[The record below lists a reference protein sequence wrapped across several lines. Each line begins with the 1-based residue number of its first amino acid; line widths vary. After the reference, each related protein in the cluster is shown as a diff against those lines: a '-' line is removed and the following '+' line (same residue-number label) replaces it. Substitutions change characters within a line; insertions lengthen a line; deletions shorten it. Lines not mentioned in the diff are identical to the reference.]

1 MPSPEHPSW
10 LSALLADTRPP
21 PKLFAWSPA
30 NLDSPTAVKP
40 GRADR
45 GDIGPGR
52 YAVEAPITTASE
64 PVKRI
69 YIVGPGNVGRL
80 YASYMSRQRNALPIT
95 LVVHRKE
102 LLSQWVTS
110 EGVVLADRGG
120 KVTKNKQFDVEWW
133 TESRPRYGPVR
144 EVADGEKLHNVFIS
158 TKANAGLG
166 EADRLRR
173 YLGRCSSVVFA
184 QNGVSKLWAPY
195 GPLYVASRYHTEDAP
210 SFSACVVNH
219 GISAAGLFYS
229 IHTSPSDAFIGPI
242 FKGSAA
248 PAHGQNKRRRLD
260 DDFFTT
266 YISSTPFLDTKHV
279 SSGQLWIIQLEKLVL
294 NAAINPLTT
303 LLRCKTGQLFASY
316 DSHDALTRVLDQ
328 LLWQA
333 SAVIQALINH
343 DANID
348 MMTSYAETVHRLVPG
363 SDDYGRKFANIRR
376 KLTVRFSQ
384 PILKAKLYAFGLKI
398 LVPVPLNMHID
409 KEIGTA
415 KASAELRVPFTL
427 STSSTTG
434 IEELVEAYPES
445 DKWFQLYWPLDKEIT
460 ASILS
465 RAKKNG
471 FKTLVATLGGW
482 TVAWRLSEF
491 DTANIPFLVSV
502 GHILRKYWD
511 GPIVVKGV
519 LSFKDA
525 KLAVHHGLDGTI
537 CQQPRTPA

>member
-30 NLDSPTAVKP
+30 NLDSPTSVKP
-40 GRADR
+40 GRANR
-45 GDIGPGR
+45 GDISPRR
-52 YAVEAPITTASE
+52 YAVEAPVTTPSE

-80 YASYMSRQRNALPIT
+80 YASYMSRQRDALPIT

-110 EGVVLADRGG
+110 EGVILADRGG

-195 GPLYVASRYHTEDAP
+195 GPLYVASRYQAEDAP

-219 GISAAGLFYS
+219 GISAAAGLFHS
-229 IHTSPSDAFIGPI
+229 IHTSPADAFIGPI

-248 PAHGQNKRRRLD
+248 APAHGQNKRRRRLDDD

-303 LLRCKTGQLFASY
+303 LLQCKTGQLFASY

-348 MMTSYAETVHRLVPG
+348 MLASYAETVHRLVPG
-363 SDDYGRKFANIRR
+363 SSDDYGRKFANIRR

-384 PILKAKLYAFGLKI
+384 PILKAKL
-398 LVPVPLNMHID
+398 
-409 KEIGTA
+409 
-415 KASAELRVPFTL
+415 
-427 STSSTTG
+427 
-434 IEELVEAYPES
+434 
-445 DKWFQLYWPLDKEIT
+445 
-460 ASILS
+460 
-465 RAKKNG
+465 
-471 FKTLVATLGGW
+471 
-482 TVAWRLSEF
+482 
-491 DTANIPFLVSV
+491 V

-511 GPIVVKGV
+511 GPIAVKGV
-519 LSFKDA
+519 LSVKDA
-525 KLAVHHGLDGTI
+525 KLAVHHGLDGI
-537 CQQPRTPA
+537 IVSNHGDRQLDAAISSLDALPGIVQSVGSKDITPWRYSIKSVTFLLGADCT

>member
-10 LSALLADTRPP
+10 LSALLADTRPA

-45 GDIGPGR
+45 DDFDPGK
-52 YAVEAPITTASE
+52 YAVEAPIASALE

-158 TKANAGLG
+158 TKADAGLG

-195 GPLYVASRYHTEDAP
+195 GPLYVASRYQAEDAP

-219 GISAAGLFYS
+219 GISAAAGLFHS

-248 PAHGQNKRRRLD
+248 APAHGQNKRRHRLDDD

-343 DANID
+343 DANMG
-348 MMTSYAETVHRLVPG
+348 MMASYAETVHRLVPG
-363 SDDYGRKFANIRR
+363 SDDYGRNFANIRR

-398 LVPVPLNMHID
+398 REHRSSMLQD
-409 KEIGTA
+409 AEAGRKTEIRDVNGWIVDM
-415 KASAELRVPFTL
+415 AEYLDLDLDVRIHRGL
-427 STSSTTG
+427 IEL
-434 IEELVEAYPES
+434 IEECVV
-445 DKWFQLYWPLDKEIT
+445 LDKEEL
-460 ASILS
+460 A
-465 RAKKNG
+465 R
-471 FKTLVATLGGW
+471 
-482 TVAWRLSEF
+482 RL
-491 DTANIPFLVSV
+491 L
-502 GHILRKYWD
+502 
-511 GPIVVKGV
+511 
-519 LSFKDA
+519 
-525 KLAVHHGLDGTI
+525 
-537 CQQPRTPA
+537 

>member
-30 NLDSPTAVKP
+30 NLDSPTSVKP

-45 GDIGPGR
+45 GDIGPGK
-52 YAVEAPITTASE
+52 YAVEAPITTPSE

-80 YASYMSRQRNALPIT
+80 YASYMSRQRDALPIT

-195 GPLYVASRYHTEDAP
+195 GPLYVASRYQAEDAP

-219 GISAAGLFYS
+219 GISAAAGLFHS
-229 IHTSPSDAFIGPI
+229 IHTSPADAFIGPI

-248 PAHGQNKRRRLD
+248 APAHGQNKRRRRLDDD

-328 LLWQA
+328 LLCQA

-343 DANID
+343 DANMD

-363 SDDYGRKFANIRR
+363 SDDYGRNFANIRR

-398 LVPVPLNMHID
+398 LVPGPLGMHID
-409 KEIGTA
+409 KDISTA
-415 KASAELRVPFTL
+415 KASAELGVPVTL

-434 IEELVEAYPES
+434 IEELVEACPES
-445 DKWFQLYWPLDKEIT
+445 D
-460 ASILS
+460 
-465 RAKKNG
+465 N
-471 FKTLVATLGGW
+471 
-482 TVAWRLSEF
+482 
-491 DTANIPFLVSV
+491 V

-511 GPIVVKGV
+511 GPIAVKGV
-519 LSFKDA
+519 LSVKDA
-525 KLAVHHGLDGTI
+525 KLAVHHGLDGI
-537 CQQPRTPA
+537 IVSNHGDRQLDAAISSLDALPGIVQSVGSKDITPWRYSIKSVTFLLGADCT